1 MIGNFKQAFLNRQE
15 PDSTKRMQAKNNVP
29 KSVIRQLNRDLP
41 DGFHYVFDRN
51 QGHLVVQPTKAT
63 EKDAKITVKIDYKE
77 NGIPEGLSQQKA
89 LDYIY
94 RTQKEVKPSEAYV
107 EVDGKKL
114 DLTKF
119 NEDPITHD
127 GKIVKESLV
136 IMPQPFPPAFPVEL
150 STKDKNGEITTVT
163 LSVRRQPN
171 DDMNR
176 LCFANVDFPA
186 LKFQWIINEKR
197 VSNGEVVGD
206 ITIQAEPKKAK
217 SVGDAIKALRIF
229 RGFAHGQLCIGG
241 SQIKTIK
248 QLEYNEEAFDGEL
261 AFLET
266 LKKLED
272 IINVKF
278 DPAAEYSNRDAKLL
292 YELEES
298 LINNK
303 MLREIAPFMQF
314 HLSNISVS
322 EVSNSDNKLLGVYK
336 NMEGKDNVTI
346 TFIQTVPFKLM
357 GATFN
362 LFEAVMMINMSVSGV
377 EESKVGGVD
386 ISLSNDKTSGNPW
399 LLFRQYAATDQAA
412 KSIIEEY
419 NGKG

>member
-15 PDSTKRMQAKNNVP
+15 PDSTKRMLAKNNVP
-29 KSVIRQLNRDLP
+29 KSVIRQLNKDLP
-41 DGFHYVFDRN
+41 DGFHYVFDRE
-51 QGHLVVQPTKAT
+51 QGHLIVKPTKAT

-77 NGIPEGLSQQKA
+77 NDIPEGLSHQKA

-107 EVDGKKL
+107 EVNGKKL
-114 DLTKF
+114 DLAKA

-150 STKDKNGEITTVT
+150 STKDENGKTTTVA
-163 LSVRRQPN
+163 LSVRRQPY

-186 LKFQWIINEKR
+186 LKFQWIVNEKR
-197 VSNGEVVGD
+197 VANGEAVGD
-206 ITIQAEPKKAK
+206 ITIQAEPTKANNI
-217 SVGDAIKALRIF
+217 DEAIKALKIF
-229 RGFAHGQLCIGG
+229 RGFMHGKLYIGG

-248 QLEYNEEAFDGEL
+248 QLEYNEEAFEGEL

-266 LKKLED
+266 LKELEG
-272 IINVKF
+272 IIGVNF
-278 DPAAEYSNRDAKLL
+278 DPGAEYSSSDAKLL

-303 MLREIAPFMQF
+303 LLREVAPFMQF
-314 HLSNISVS
+314 HFSNMSVPG
-322 EVSNSDNKLLGVYK
+322 VSDSNYGLAEVYK
-336 NMEGKDNVTI
+336 NMEGKDNVSI
-346 TFIQTVPFKLM
+346 TFIQMVPIKLM
-357 GATFN
+357 GAQFN
-362 LFEAVMMINMSVSGV
+362 LFEAVMMTNMSVSNV
-377 EESKVGGVD
+377 EESKESGVD
-386 ISLSNDKTSGNPW
+386 ISLSNDKNSGNPW
-399 LLFRQYAATDQAA
+399 KLFKQYATSDQAA
-412 KSIIEEY
+412 KSIIEHNSSKE
-419 NGKG
+419 